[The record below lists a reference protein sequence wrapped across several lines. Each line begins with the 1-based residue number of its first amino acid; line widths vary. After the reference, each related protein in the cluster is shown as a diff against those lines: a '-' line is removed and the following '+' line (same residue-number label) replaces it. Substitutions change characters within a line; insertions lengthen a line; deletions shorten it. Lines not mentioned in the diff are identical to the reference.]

1 MGRDL
6 PALFRKLKKMP
17 YFAKK
22 KPNCVHLWV
31 KFLIYD
37 TVLRLSREKKLLFMC
52 CRRNVCRSALILR
65 NLPSPKK
72 ILDVPPASKCHSP
85 NTSCKTN
92 GNTRKSNDVA
102 SNTIT
107 QNTSTTTEEIIL
119 KNMLLKT

>member
-1 MGRDL
+1 MGRMGRDL

-37 TVLRLSREKKLLFMC
+37 TVLRLSRKKKLLFMC

-72 ILDVPPASKCHSP
+72 ILDVPPASKCYSP

-92 GNTRKSNDVA
+92 GIPGRQMTWHLIQSLRIPQPLPKKLS
-102 SNTIT
+102 
-107 QNTSTTTEEIIL
+107 
-119 KNMLLKT
+119 